1 MKAADQSVGMRVV
14 RWSAVI
20 IIAGVGA
27 AAFRLSFA
35 TLRDLAVLAHIPAK
49 DAWLFPVI
57 VDGTIVLATLG
68 AVVLAKS
75 PERRWFTW
83 VLMVGAAVSVVG
95 NSLHAVA
102 AGRELP
108 WWASALVAAVAPIS
122 LLVDTHGLVV
132 LFRAAQRQS
141 VPEAEPVP
149 AVELEQVEEVRA
161 DAVPTPAPVPVSVP
175 KKRRPR
181 RDPATVARAVAMRA
195 DGKSYTQIGKALG
208 VSPRTAANYAS
219 TSAPATAAVE
229 SRPLTSVAPVQSIRS
244 PRPAQTMLPIAVPVG
259 GL

>member
-1 MKAADQSVGMRVV
+1 MNTAGRSAGMRVA

-35 TLRDLAVLAHIPAK
+35 TLRDLAILAHIPAR

-57 VDGTIVLATLG
+57 VDGTIILATLG

-75 PERRWFTW
+75 PERQWFSG
-83 VLMVGAAVSVVG
+83 VLIIGAAVSVVG

-132 LFRAAQRQS
+132 LFRAAQRES
-141 VPEAEPVP
+141 ASDAEPSPVREP
-149 AVELEQVEEVRA
+149 GEGQEVRGDVA
-161 DAVPTPAPVPVSVP
+161 PTPAPVPVPVR
-175 KKRRPR
+175 KKSRPR

-195 DGKSYTQIGKALG
+195 DGKSYTEIGKALG

-219 TSAPATAAVE
+219 TPAPAATPVE
-229 SRPLTSVAPVQSIRS
+229 PRPLA
-244 PRPAQTMLPIAVPVG
+244 
-259 GL
+259 

>member
-57 VDGTIVLATLG
+57 VDGTIILATLG

-141 VPEAEPVP
+141 VPEAEPVQ
-149 AVELEQVEEVRA
+149 AVEPEQEIRA
-161 DAVPTPAPVPVSVP
+161 DAAPTPALEPAQVPVP

-181 RDPATVARAVAMRA
+181 RDPATVARAVALRA
-195 DGKSYTQIGKALG
+195 EGKSFTEIGKALG

-219 TSAPATAAVE
+219 TPAPAAATVE
-229 SRPLTSVAPVQSIRS
+229 ARPLTSVAPVQPIRS
-244 PRPAQTMLPIAVPVG
+244 SRPAQTMLPIAVPVG
-259 GL
+259 GI

>member
-1 MKAADQSVGMRVV
+1 MNTADRSVGMRVV

-141 VPEAEPVP
+141 VPEVEPSPV
-149 AVELEQVEEVRA
+149 VEPEQEVRA
-161 DAVPTPAPVPVSVP
+161 DEAPVPAPGPVSVP
-175 KKRRPR
+175 VRKKRPR
-181 RDPATVARAVAMRA
+181 RDPATVARAIALRA
-195 DGKSYTQIGKALG
+195 EGKSFTEIGKALG

-219 TSAPATAAVE
+219 TPAPATAAAE

-244 PRPAQTMLPIAVPVG
+244 SRPAQTMLPIAVPVG